1 MSIRSKLFFSFS
13 VVIALVVAVAAYGVH
28 AISDAENLVVRLYDR
43 PFMAMSYARAAQAKF
58 SDARTALERGLLLHD
73 TARKPSD
80 AIFTAAMN
88 DVMKDLTI
96 VRDRLAQRDSVERV
110 VNTQQLAQD
119 WYRMGLQIINSPSDS
134 LTELQLSTN
143 VMHQAEIV
151 AAAIDRNIE
160 DASEYGFQFRTQ
172 AKAQVAG
179 SQASLITLVIL
190 TVVAGILFSFGIA
203 YSFGSAIRNAMAISE
218 RIAAGNLL
226 EKISTT
232 RRDEL
237 GRLLVSLGKMQEALQ
252 MQAED
257 QRLEAQSK
265 DRNHANQLARRQ
277 HIEQQIAD
285 FRSSV
290 SKMLNQTDE
299 MTGRM
304 NLTARTLS
312 IISTEADNQAKV
324 AVGAADETS
333 GNVTIVA
340 AGTEQL
346 GASIR
351 EIAGRLTLAADV
363 VSNAT
368 DMTDAAKKTI
378 FKLAKSAERIDDV
391 VSLIRSIA
399 ERTNLLALNATIEAA
414 RAGDSGRGFAVVAS
428 EVKALA
434 TQTTKATGEIS
445 NLISDMQS
453 STNQAVGDIKSVT
466 SVMIEINAATA
477 EIAGAVRQQGTATE
491 GIARSIQ
498 SVASATQNVARN
510 IAGATT
516 SIGDTNCAAAEV
528 LNAAKYMTSHSTDL
542 RASVD
547 RFLREVATA

>member
-13 VVIALVVAVAAYGVH
+13 IVIALVVAVASYGVH

-43 PFMAMSYARAAQAKF
+43 PFMAMSYARAAQVKF
-58 SDARTALERGLLLHD
+58 SDARTALERGLLLRD
-73 TARKPSD
+73 AARETSD

-96 VRDRLAQRDSVERV
+96 VRDRLAQGDYAERIG
-110 VNTQQLAQD
+110 NTQKLAQD
-119 WYRMGLQIINSPSDS
+119 WYRMGLQIINPPADS
-134 LTELQLSTN
+134 LTELPLSTN

-151 AAAIDRNIE
+151 AAAIDRNVE
-160 DASEYGFQFRTQ
+160 DASEYGFLFRAQ

-179 SQASLITLVIL
+179 SQASLISLVIL
-190 TVVAGILFSFGIA
+190 TVVAGILFSLGIA
-203 YSFGSAIRNAMAISE
+203 YSFGGAIRNAMAISE
-218 RIAAGNLL
+218 RIAAGHLL

-252 MQAED
+252 MQAEN

-265 DRNHANQLARRQ
+265 DRNHANQIARRQ

-340 AGTEQL
+340 AGTVQL
-346 GASIR
+346 DDSIR
-351 EIAGRLTLAADV
+351 EIAGRLALATDV

-368 DMTDAAKKTI
+368 DMADAAKNTI
-378 FKLAKSAERIDDV
+378 FRLAESAERIDDV

-399 ERTNLLALNATIEAA
+399 ERTNLLALNAAIEAA

-434 TQTTKATGEIS
+434 TQTTKATGDIS
-445 NLISDMQS
+445 NLITEMQS
-453 STNQAVGDIKSVT
+453 STSQAVEDIKSVT
-466 SVMIEINAATA
+466 SVMMEINAATA
-477 EIAGAVRQQGTATE
+477 EIATAVRQQGAATE

-510 IAGATT
+510 ISGATT

-528 LNAAKYMTSHSTDL
+528 LNAAKYMTSHSSDL

>member
-13 VVIALVVAVAAYGVH
+13 IVIALVVAVAAYGVH

-58 SDARTALERGLLLHD
+58 SDARTALERGLLLRD

-96 VRDRLAQRDSVERV
+96 VRDRLAQRDYAERV
-110 VNTQQLAQD
+110 GNTQQLAQD
-119 WYRMGLQIINSPSDS
+119 WHRMGLQIINSPSDS

-151 AAAIDRNIE
+151 AAAIDRNVE

-172 AKAQVAG
+172 AKAQIAG
-179 SQASLITLVIL
+179 SQTSLITLVIL

-252 MQAED
+252 MRSED

-265 DRNHANQLARRQ
+265 DRNHAHQLVRRQ

-285 FRSSV
+285 FRSSI

-299 MTGRM
+299 MTERM

-324 AVGAADETS
+324 AAGAADETS

-346 GASIR
+346 DDSIR
-351 EIAGRLTLAADV
+351 EIAGRLALATDV

-368 DMTDAAKKTI
+368 DMADAANKTI
-378 FKLAKSAERIDDV
+378 FRLAESADRIDDV

-399 ERTNLLALNATIEAA
+399 GRTNLLALNATIEAA

-445 NLISDMQS
+445 NVISEMQS
-453 STNQAVGDIKSVT
+453 STNQAVEDIKSVT
-466 SVMIEINAATA
+466 SVMMEINAATT
-477 EIAGAVRQQGTATE
+477 EIAAAVRQQGTATE

-498 SVASATQNVARN
+498 SVASATQNVSRN
-510 IAGATT
+510 ISGATT
-516 SIGDTNCAAAEV
+516 SIGETNCAAAEV
-528 LNAAKYMTSHSTDL
+528 LNAAKYMTSHSSDL